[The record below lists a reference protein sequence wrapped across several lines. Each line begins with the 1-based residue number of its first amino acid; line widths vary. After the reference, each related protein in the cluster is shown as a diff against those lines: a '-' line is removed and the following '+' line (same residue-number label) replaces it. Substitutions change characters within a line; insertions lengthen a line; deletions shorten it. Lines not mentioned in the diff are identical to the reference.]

1 MPVTVNINRK
11 SLCHRG
17 SGGIS
22 RATLPDVCKTPGNGI
37 PLPYPNIAF
46 SRDLAMGTRSITA
59 DGGHM
64 CAKYGSKFAKS
75 IGDAP
80 GSLGGVKSGTVL
92 HKATWITYSF
102 DVKLEGKGACRLT
115 DKMFHNNSNTVNAAG
130 LNQALISEI
139 RDQLLCACDRE
150 VNAKYKTAAAKSKVR
165 CTELG
170 NQKQDCLDKKLKKHR
185 AKGKRIEGERG
196 YNKTTGK
203 WDGSRMTRLE
213 RFQDLASRRKS
224 GTYWRSI
231 SKPKAPSM
239 RTRIPRGGR
248 GSMGAEMAGEGLLL
262 ILADYM
268 EKRAARMVAERGAA
282 LANTA
287 FPDGAIRT
295 ANGQLENI
303 LEFKFQ
309 CPPGHGTGRAGLSKG
324 GTPQGFSKGQKE
336 KYSKLMEAMSANT
349 PGSVADG
356 ATVELVTNEK
366 C

>member
-150 VNAKYKTAAAKSKVR
+150 VNGRYNSAAARLNVS
-165 CTELG
+165 CMELG
-170 NQKQDCLDKKLKKHR
+170 NQKHDCLDRRLR
-185 AKGKRIEGERG
+185 DRRMSGKQIDGERG
-196 YNKTTGK
+196 YDRTNGQ
-203 WDGSRMTRLE
+203 WDRETMSRTERFADLGARRTAIGNRRSALRTRSQTLSQRAGGSGRSRLAQVLVELAAMGVEELLISRLE
-213 RFQDLASRRKS
+213 R
-224 GTYWRSI
+224 I
-231 SKPKAPSM
+231 
-239 RTRIPRGGR
+239 
-248 GSMGAEMAGEGLLL
+248 
-262 ILADYM
+262 
-268 EKRAARMVAERGAA
+268 VAERAAA
-282 LANTA
+282 LRNTL
-287 FPDGAIRT
+287 FPDGAIRGV
-295 ANGQLENI
+295 NGQLENI

-309 CPPGHGTGRAGLSKG
+309 CPAGHRVGRDAVSRG
-324 GTPQGFSKGQKE
+324 GVPARFSRGQQRRYE
-336 KYSKLMEAMSANT
+336 QLMETMTANA
-349 PGSVADG
+349 PGSVAGG
-356 ATVELVTNEK
+356 ASVELVTNEQ